1 MLQVKPEEHP
11 SAGPADR
18 GGWWGPALRWAVPVA
33 VGLVIYLLPQ
43 PDGVKPG
50 GWAMLA
56 IFVATV
62 LGLIAQP
69 LPLGAVALIG
79 LTVTMLAGV
88 LEPSAALSG
97 FAEPTIW
104 LIVAAFFISVA
115 VTKTGLGRRV
125 ALWFVAA
132 LGRRS
137 LGLGYGVA
145 LTDLVLAPATPSN
158 TARSGGVLYP
168 IIASLSEQA
177 GSRPDEGTRRRLGA
191 YLTVTAMGV
200 NVVTSAMF
208 ATAMAANPLV
218 QKFAG
223 EQGVEIG
230 WLTWAVAAVVPG
242 VLALAV
248 IPAVLYRVFPPEL
261 RDTPEAPRQA
271 RAELARLGPMSRA
284 EWVMAGVFVMLLALW
299 SAGSQVWGLSATAAA
314 FAGVAVL
321 LVSRVLTWGDLVAD
335 RSAWTTLTW
344 FAVLV
349 MMAGQL
355 QKLGVVGWFSGSIT
369 EATGGMSWQVAFVL
383 LTLVYFVSH
392 YAFASNTAHVA
403 AMYGAF
409 LAAAIATGAPPMMA
423 ALVLGFISSLYGGL
437 THYSSGPAP
446 VLFGGGYVTLAEW
459 WRGGLVVAVVNVA
472 VWMGAGAVWFKVL
485 GYW

>member
-1 MLQVKPEEHP
+1 MLRPQPKNPP
-11 SAGPADR
+11 SPVSAER
-18 GGWWGPALRWAVPVA
+18 GGWWWTALRWAVPVA
-33 VGLVIYLLPQ
+33 AGLTIYLLPQ
-43 PDGVKPG
+43 PEAVKPG
-50 GWAMLA
+50 GWAVLA

-69 LPLGAVALIG
+69 MPLAAVALTG
-79 LTVTMLAGV
+79 LAFTMVAGV
-88 LEPSAALSG
+88 LEPAVALSG

-104 LIVAAFFISVA
+104 LIVAAFFISIA

-125 ALWFVAA
+125 ALWFVAM

-137 LGLGYGVA
+137 LGLGYGLA

-168 IIASLSEQA
+168 IITSLSEQA
-177 GSRPDEGTRRRLGA
+177 GSRPDGETRRRLGA
-191 YLTVTAMGV
+191 YLTATAMGV
-200 NVVTSAMF
+200 NVITSAMF
-208 ATAMAANPLV
+208 ATAMAANSLV

-223 EQGVEIG
+223 EQGVEIS
-230 WLTWAVAAVVPG
+230 WLTWTVAALVPG
-242 VLALAV
+242 LIALAV
-248 IPAVLYRVFPPEL
+248 IPAVLYKVFPPEL

-271 RAELARLGPMSRA
+271 RAQLAELGPMSRP
-284 EWVMAGVFVMLLALW
+284 EWIMAGVFVMLLTLW
-299 SAGSQVWGLSATAAA
+299 SLGSQLWALSATASA

-321 LVSRVLTWGDLVAD
+321 LITRVLTWNDLAGDK
-335 RSAWTTLTW
+335 SAWTTLTW

-355 QKLGVVGWFSGSIT
+355 QKLGVVGWFSTSIT
-369 EATGGMSWQVAFVL
+369 GAAGGLSWQVAFVL
-383 LTLVYFVSH
+383 LTLVYFASH

-437 THYSSGPAP
+437 THYASGPAP
-446 VLFGGGYVTLAEW
+446 VLFGGGYVTLTEW
-459 WRGGLVVAVVNVA
+459 WRNGLVVAGVNIA
-472 VWMGAGAVWFKVL
+472 VWMGAGAVWFKIL